1 MFRRDKEGRAF
12 LDCLAALGTF
22 GPPAPGLAVT
32 GETTPEGQEGE
43 GRRSQ
48 EEAMARCAALWL
60 GGPGGIRTHDSR
72 IKSPELYR

>member
-32 GETTPEGQEGE
+32 GETTPENQEGE
-43 GRRSQ
+43 VRRQ
-48 EEAMARCAALWL
+48 KEAVVGVPDFGWRAGW
-60 GGPGGIRTHDSR
+60 DSNPR
-72 IKSPELYR
+72 LPD

>member
-48 EEAMARCAALWL
+48 EEAVVCVPDFVWRAGW
-60 GGPGGIRTHDSR
+60 DSNPR
-72 IKSPELYR
+72 LPD